1 MAKYVTKS
9 FDVTALR
16 YNGENI
22 DEFKD
27 AFGPV
32 AAQYLAIKET
42 HVGKGRGMYPALRIE
57 SVHSSWVV
65 AKGNWLVIYNNNGNA
80 PNVLDDRTFNIFFK
94 ESE

>member
-9 FDVTALR
+9 FAVNALR
-16 YNGENI
+16 YDGENI

-32 AAQYLAIKET
+32 LARYLVIKET
-42 HVGKGRGMYPALRIE
+42 HVGKGRGMYPAISIE
-57 SVHSSWVV
+57 SVNASWVV
-65 AKGNWLVIYNNNGNA
+65 PKGDWLVIYNDSSA
-80 PNVLDDRTFNIFFK
+80 PSVLDDRTFNIYFK

>member
-16 YNGENI
+16 YDGENI

-32 AAQYLAIKET
+32 ATQYLVIKET
-42 HVGKGRGMYPALRIE
+42 HVGKGRGMYPAISIE
-57 SVHSSWVV
+57 SAQASWVV
-65 AKGNWLVIYNNNGNA
+65 AKGNWLVIYNDSSA
-80 PNVLDDRTFNIFFK
+80 PSVLDDRTFNIFFK